1 MRVAHVRWHSQCL
14 RMASPASVRCG
25 AVSGFGWDPVRVAI
39 DVTVRRVIP
48 LPPDRVA
55 AYAMDWRHDPEWTQG
70 IRRAELTREADG
82 GGFGVGAEVT
92 RAARFLGRRID
103 YVLRVAGYDLL
114 RLLDMVASTAPMPM
128 HVTYSFESHP
138 RGILAGIRVR
148 GGPGGLLRLAE
159 PLTSLQVHS
168 SLGKDLRDLERRLT
182 DREGGM

>member
-1 MRVAHVRWHSQCL
+1 
-14 RMASPASVRCG
+14 
-25 AVSGFGWDPVRVAI
+25 
-39 DVTVRRVIP
+39 
-48 LPPDRVA
+48 
-55 AYAMDWRHDPEWTQG
+55 
-70 IRRAELTREADG
+70 
-82 GGFGVGAEVT
+82 
-92 RAARFLGRRID
+92 
-103 YVLRVAGYDLL
+103 
-114 RLLDMVASTAPMPM
+114 M